1 MKTLIQ
7 LSDKSK
13 NVEKLYVGDFNIVC
27 EEKELF
33 RLFVSDANGLTMN
46 IISKDF
52 LEVTEKTIDDTK
64 YIEYKNCSLAEGLE
78 VIASLAATESEAKW
92 GFEVKNNTDKTV
104 EKIYYPCINAK
115 NALVD
120 EGGEYKV
127 FLPCF
132 EGAEITKI
140 SDIPGDE
147 KEYPGF
153 LNMQYMAYY
162 NGKQGLYICAEDT
175 LGIPKIID
183 CVKEDNGLA
192 IVMGVY
198 VNIEPGC
205 EYKLPYPVVMK
216 RFSGDWQDA
225 SEIYRD
231 FVENSDF
238 PLPEKMEQRDDIPQ
252 FVKDYAVV
260 TVYPVRSVVGV
271 KGYFGK
277 NEYMPYCNGLKY
289 FDDLKLELGAD
300 MMAFLVGWEGSA
312 TWAPPLMWPPY
323 GGEEELSRFVDE
335 MHKRGNYVGLY
346 GSGLNWTDKSIFVKE
361 CDFTQYR
368 IDNNLDSIMTKKRD
382 QTLDP
387 DVGFPMIRTGY
398 HMCCHCDGTRK
409 IVYDQFEGIISSGI
423 DYMQYFD
430 QNLCGKPAVCY
441 AKDHGHPSS
450 YGVWASDDMR
460 EIADEM
466 YKIVEKNGK
475 NCVIGCECAPADY
488 LLNQYKFN
496 DHRFHWVT
504 ELAYWCGFEQAI
516 SVPAFQY
523 VYSEYIKNF
532 MGNQC
537 DFTKHVP
544 FENKDSFLF
553 RTAYSFV
560 AGDLLTIILKGGG
573 ELHFDWGA
581 DWIQSGPPQ
590 VVLKRFINTLCNFHR
605 GEAYNYLMYGRMV
618 KDIPFEGAKPYVMT
632 LKDGRKIAYPDVIS
646 KTWEYKGK
654 KVQIFVNYLGEERTI
669 VSEKN
674 FTRILDLDD
683 ENMVCFNKIT
693 IPPYSAVA
701 AEIE

>member
-1 MKTLIQ
+1 
-7 LSDKSK
+7 
-13 NVEKLYVGDFNIVC
+13 
-27 EEKELF
+27 
-33 RLFVSDANGLTMN
+33 
-46 IISKDF
+46 
-52 LEVTEKTIDDTK
+52 
-64 YIEYKNCSLAEGLE
+64 
-78 VIASLAATESEAKW
+78 
-92 GFEVKNNTDKTV
+92 
-104 EKIYYPCINAK
+104 
-115 NALVD
+115 
-120 EGGEYKV
+120 
-127 FLPCF
+127 
-132 EGAEITKI
+132 
-140 SDIPGDE
+140 
-147 KEYPGF
+147 
-153 LNMQYMAYY
+153 MAYY
-162 NGKQGLYICAEDT
+162 NGEEGIYICAEDT
-175 LGIPKIID
+175 TGIPKIID
-183 CVKEDNGLA
+183 CVKEDDGLA
-192 IVMGVY
+192 LVMGVY
-198 VNIEPGC
+198 VNVKPGT
-205 EYKLPYPVVMK
+205 EYKLPYSVSMK
-216 RFSGDWQDA
+216 YFSGDWQDA

-238 PLPEKMEQRDDIPQ
+238 PLPLKMEEREDIPQ
-252 FVKDYAVV
+252 FIKDYAVV

-289 FDDLKLELGAD
+289 FDDLKLELGSD

-323 GGEEELSRFVDE
+323 GGEEELHKFVEE
-335 MHKRGNYVGLY
+335 MHNRGNYVGLY
-346 GSGLNWTDKSIFVKE
+346 GSGLHWTDKSIFVKE

-368 IDNNLDSIMTKKRD
+368 IDNNLDRIMTKKRD
-382 QTLDP
+382 QSLDP
-387 DVGFPMIRTGY
+387 DIGFPMIRTGY
-398 HMCCHCDGTRK
+398 HMCCHCEGTHE
-409 IVYDQFEGIISSGI
+409 IVYDQFEKIISSDI

-430 QNLCGKPAVCY
+430 QNLCGQPSKCY

-460 EIADEM
+460 KIADNM
-466 YKIVEKNGK
+466 YEIIEKNDK
-475 NCVIGCECAPADY
+475 KCVIGCECAPADY

-581 DWIQSGPPQ
+581 DWIQPGPPQ

-605 GEAYNYLMYGRMV
+605 GEAYEYLMYGRMV
-618 KDIPFEGAKPYVMT
+618 KDIHFEGAKPYVMK
-632 LKDGRKIAYPDVIS
+632 LKDGREISYPDVIS

-654 KVQIFVNYLGEERTI
+654 KIQIFVNYLGEERTI
-669 VSEKN
+669 TSDAEFV
-674 FTRILDLDD
+674 RILDSDAIYED
-683 ENMVCFNKIT
+683 TFNSVK
-693 IPPYSAVA
+693 IPPYSVVGV
-701 AEIE
+701 EIKE